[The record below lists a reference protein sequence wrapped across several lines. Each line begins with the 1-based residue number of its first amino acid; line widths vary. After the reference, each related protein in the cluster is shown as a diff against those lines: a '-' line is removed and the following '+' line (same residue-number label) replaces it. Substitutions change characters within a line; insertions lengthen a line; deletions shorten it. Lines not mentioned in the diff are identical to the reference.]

1 MTELTSDLVESRN
14 RFEERR
20 VNSRLMTKS
29 ALQSA
34 REKLTSATGLD
45 LDFQFDTLKLFALS
59 KVSSC
64 FTLSAYTA
72 LIGCS
77 LLAWIPV
84 AFAMLWW
91 FTASLMLVVGAL
103 ISKRFMRE
111 GTMETTA
118 AWRTKFIALE
128 GSLATIWS
136 SICLFALLNESLF
149 FAMFLMLTV
158 AVYATATAWLASP
171 VKSSIASGM
180 IPLIVMIGIVV
191 SARQNTEMAL
201 FAGVVLGSLVFSYFL
216 AQNAHQRALET
227 LGVTAEKNALFAALE
242 EANAKQNEAR
252 RRAEEANLAKS
263 RFLATMSHELRTP
276 LNAILGFS
284 EVMKN
289 ELFGMHAVP
298 QYKEYASDIHSSG
311 QHLLEIINEIL
322 DLSRVEAGRYE
333 LRPERVLLGN
343 IADECRNMLDLR
355 ARGKHISVAQQI
367 APALPPIWADER
379 AVRQIILNLL
389 GNAIKFTPQ
398 GGEVMIRVGWTAM
411 GGQYVSI
418 KDNGTG
424 IPEDE
429 IEIVQESFGR
439 GTMALKTAEQGTGL
453 GLPIV
458 KGLVELHDGQ
468 FKLMSKLR
476 VGTEVVVT
484 FPAERVMDTLEQ
496 MEPATAA

>member
-20 VNSRLMTKS
+20 ANSRLMTKS
-29 ALQSA
+29 AIQSA
-34 REKLTSATGLD
+34 REKLTSGTGLD
-45 LDFQFDTLKLFALS
+45 LDFQFDTLKLYARS

-64 FTLSAYTA
+64 FTLSAYTM
-72 LIGCS
+72 LIACS
-77 LLAWIPV
+77 LLVWVPV

-91 FTASLMLVVGAL
+91 FTASTMLVVGAL
-103 ISKRFMRE
+103 NSRRFMLE
-111 GTMETTA
+111 GTMDDA
-118 AWRTKFIALE
+118 ASWRIRFIALE
-128 GSLATIWS
+128 GSLATVWS
-136 SICLFALLNESLF
+136 SICLFALLNEAPV

-171 VKSSIASGM
+171 VKSAIASGM
-180 IPLIVMIGIVV
+180 FPLVIMIGIVV
-191 SARQNTEMAL
+191 AARQSSEMTL
-201 FAGVVLGSLVFSYFL
+201 FAALVLGSLVFSFFM

-227 LGVTAEKNALFAALE
+227 LGVTAEKNTLFAALE
-242 EANAKQNEAR
+242 EAHAKQNEAR

-289 ELFGMHAVP
+289 ELFGAHAVP
-298 QYKEYASDIHSSG
+298 QYKEYASDVHSSG

-333 LRPERVLLGN
+333 LKPERVFLGD

-355 ARGKHISVAQQI
+355 ARAKHISVAQKI
-367 APALPPIWADER
+367 APDLPPIWADER
-379 AVRQIILNLL
+379 AVRQIIINLL
-389 GNAIKFTPQ
+389 SNAIKFTPQ
-398 GGEVMIRVGWTAM
+398 GGEVMIIVGWTAM

-429 IEIVQESFGR
+429 IELVQESFGR
-439 GTMALKTAEQGTGL
+439 GTIAMKTAEQGTGL

-458 KGLVELHDGQ
+458 KGLVDLHGGQ
-468 FKLMSKLR
+468 FKLTSKLR
-476 VGTEVVVT
+476 VGTEVVVS
-484 FPAERVMDTLEQ
+484 FPAERVMDTLQ
-496 MEPATAA
+496 MESATAA

>member
-14 RFEERR
+14 RVEERR
-20 VNSRLMTKS
+20 ANSRLLTKS
-29 ALQSA
+29 TIQSA

-45 LDFQFDTLKLFALS
+45 LDFQFDTLKLYARS

-64 FTLSAYTA
+64 FTLSVYTTLIA
-72 LIGCS
+72 LS
-77 LLAWIPV
+77 LLAWVP
-84 AFAMLWW
+84 AGLAMLWW
-91 FTASLMLVVGAL
+91 FAASMMLVVGAL
-103 ISKRFMRE
+103 YSRRFLHE
-111 GTMETTA
+111 ATIEEA
-118 AWRTKFIALE
+118 ASWRVKFIALE
-128 GSLATIWS
+128 GSLAMIWS
-136 SICLFALLNESLF
+136 SICLFALLSDAAV

-171 VKSSIASGM
+171 VKSAIASGM
-180 IPLIVMIGIVV
+180 FPLVLMIGIVV
-191 SARQNTEMAL
+191 SARQNPETAL
-201 FAGVVLGSLVFSYFL
+201 FAAVVVGSLVFSYFL

-242 EANAKQNEAR
+242 EAHAKQNEAR

-289 ELFGMHAVP
+289 ELFGAHAVP
-298 QYKEYASDIHSSG
+298 QYKEYANDVHSSG

-333 LRPERVLLGN
+333 LKPERVLLGD

-355 ARGKHISVAQQI
+355 ARAKHISVAQKI
-367 APALPPIWADER
+367 APNMPPIWADER
-379 AVRQIILNLL
+379 AVRQIIINLL
-389 GNAIKFTPQ
+389 SNAIKFTPQ
-398 GGEVMIRVGWTAM
+398 GGEVMIMVGWTAL

-429 IEIVQESFGR
+429 IELVQESFGR
-439 GTMALKTAEQGTGL
+439 GTIAMKTAEQGTGL

-458 KGLVELHDGQ
+458 KGLIDLHGGQ
-468 FKLMSKLR
+468 FKLISKLR
-476 VGTEVVVT
+476 VGTEVVVS
-484 FPAERVMDTLEQ
+484 FPAERVMETLDQ
-496 MEPATAA
+496 MESATAA